1 MASNRSVSA
10 GAGPRSRTTS
20 ARADAVTYA
29 VASHG
34 TAASRSAATTGTV
47 NAPST
52 RRAAATSV
60 RNRGSAAA
68 SASTTRTTTRSPF
81 GAAPRNTLDSSR
93 SSPDSPSC
101 STSWYGPTVVSGT
114 TTLNPHSQW
123 QKQLFPHNS
132 HPKQGSKAP
141 IPQKRPVPAVTCPA
155 VTCNDFGTV
164 CAYGC
169 LVPVAYVTKCAES

>member
-20 ARADAVTYA
+20 ASAGAVTYA

-60 RNRGSAAA
+60 RNRGSAAT
-68 SASTTRTTTRSPF
+68 SASTTRTTTCSPL
-81 GAAPRNTLDSSR
+81 GAAPRNTLDSPG
-93 SSPDSPSC
+93 SSPDSLSG
-101 STSWYGPTVVSGT
+101 SISWYGPTVVSGT
-114 TTLNPHSQW
+114 TTLKPHSQW
-123 QKQLFPHNS
+123 QKQLFPDNS
-132 HPKQGSKAP
+132 HPKPRSRAP
-141 IPQKRPVPAVTCPA
+141 IRQKHAVPAVTSPA
-155 VTCNDFGTV
+155 AIRNDFGTV
-164 CAYGC
+164 RAYGC
-169 LVPVAYVTKCAES
+169 LIPVAYVTKCEES